1 MIIEYLLLGILSPII
16 LNLMHLLVG
25 LYVVVQ
31 RGNVLSLGFSALG
44 FLTKSMGMIFLVYL
58 GVAILHLD
66 IKIFIPLI
74 TFFWFFTH
82 VVEGFVIQHYMRQ
95 NESEY
100 IKSIQIK

>member
-1 MIIEYLLLGILSPII
+1 M
-16 LNLMHLLVG
+16 
-25 LYVVVQ
+25 
-31 RGNVLSLGFSALG
+31 G
-44 FLTKSMGMIFLVYL
+44 FLTKSIGMIFLVYL
-58 GVAILHLD
+58 GISILNLD

-82 VVEGFVIQHYMRQ
+82 VVEGFVIQHYMRE